1 MRPLRRSWRP
11 EWVHGLL
18 ALTLAVLG
26 TLGGMWLF
34 RLSWTVLPV
43 SLCWL
48 LALNVLTFAYY
59 GYDKRCAVK
68 VGRRVPEVILHGLSF
83 LGGSPGAYAAMRTFR
98 HKTIKGR
105 FRFIFWGIV
114 VLQVLLI
121 GWLSWQ
127 HWHSLA

>member
-1 MRPLRRSWRP
+1 MCLF
-11 EWVHGLL
+11 GL
-18 ALTLAVLG
+18 G
-26 TLGGMWLF
+26 
-34 RLSWTVLPV
+34 WTGLNL

-48 LALNVLTFAYY
+48 LVLNVLTFAYY

-68 VGRRVPEVILHGLSF
+68 AGRRVPEVILHGLSF

-105 FRFIFWGIV
+105 FRFVFWVIV

-121 GWLSWQ
+121 GWLSSYY
-127 HWHSLA
+127 WHSLT